1 MIPTSPLAVGV
12 KLFGPHFRSA
22 EVSDERCSFPM
33 TNTGCCGMTRE
44 IAGKQE
50 TVETAGGVWTC
61 ASHAGLL
68 DSVLDSGLSELVFV
82 MEKAEQQS
90 RNVTST
96 A

>member
-12 KLFGPHFRSA
+12 KLFGPVSGSA

-33 TNTGCCGMTRE
+33 TNTGCRGMTRK

-50 TVETAGGVWTC
+50 TAETAGGVWTC

-68 DSVLDSGLSELVFV
+68 DSVLDAGLSALVFV
-82 MEKAEQQS
+82 MRK
-90 RNVTST
+90 TG
-96 A
+96 